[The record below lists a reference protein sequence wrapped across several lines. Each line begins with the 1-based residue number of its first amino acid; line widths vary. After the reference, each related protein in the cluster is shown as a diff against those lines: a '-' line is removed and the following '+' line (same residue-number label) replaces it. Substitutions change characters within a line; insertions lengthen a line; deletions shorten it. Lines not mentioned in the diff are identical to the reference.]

1 MPSKLLLTSC
11 VCGVVAFVALRLH
24 LDRLEA
30 RVAGG
35 TSVRVLMVTA
45 DLGAGAAITRE
56 AVASRELPEAYRESR
71 HILASELE
79 QVLGAQLA
87 VSTRANETLQWTDLA
102 SARPKR
108 RQLSSLIPHGM
119 RAMTL
124 QARGGAFDALLTPG
138 DRVDVLRSGP
148 GSSDVV
154 LQDIVVL
161 AVGDDLGGP
170 QAGTARGTASGR
182 GASVTVSV
190 TLEQS
195 RLLAQAEQ
203 LGPLRLVMRNPDD
216 VGDVAKNR
224 APSAGAM
231 P

>member
-1 MPSKLLLTSC
+1 MHSKLVVTSLA
-11 VCGVVAFVALRLH
+11 CGVVALIALRLH

-30 RVAGG
+30 RVTGG
-35 TSVRVLMVTA
+35 SVTRVLMLTS
-45 DLGAGAAITRE
+45 DLGAGATVTRE
-56 AVASRELPEAYRESR
+56 VVSTRDMPATYRESR
-71 HILASELE
+71 HIDASELE

-87 VSTRANETLQWTDLA
+87 LSTRANETLLWSDLT
-102 SARPKR
+102 SVRPQLQK
-108 RQLSSLIPHGM
+108 LSSLVPHGM

-138 DRVDVLRSGP
+138 DRIDVLRP
-148 GSSDVV
+148 GAAGSTEVV
-154 LQDIVVL
+154 LQDVVVL

-170 QAGTARGTASGR
+170 RASTANRPSGR

-203 LGPLRLVMRNPDD
+203 LGALRLVMRNPDD
-216 VGDVAKNR
+216 MVL
-224 APSAGAM
+224 AP
-231 P
+231 